1 MPQDYLSPERC
12 SASVNRVSNI
22 FRSLTAEDMSFLRK
36 LLQGVSNEVLTQL
49 PDIRPEE
56 AKKSLRN
63 ILAALGPEARVPSPA
78 VASQHQAD
86 DTRQRTAGKTT
97 TLSLFSDGA
106 SRGNPGLAGAGY
118 VLLDDKGHEILAGYE
133 FLGICTNNVAEYRA
147 LMLGLQAASGKECRD
162 LSVFMDS
169 ELIVKQLTGEY
180 RVKDVKLKPLFDEV
194 RKSCALFDRCRFRHV
209 PRSQNHRADQLANMA
224 IDEEKDQ

>member
-1 MPQDYLSPERC
+1 
-12 SASVNRVSNI
+12 VSNI
-22 FRSLTAEDMSFLRK
+22 FHSLTAEDLSFLRK

-63 ILAALGPEARVPSPA
+63 ILAALGPETKAPSPG
-78 VASQHQAD
+78 STPQQTD
-86 DTRQRTAGKTT
+86 DSRRGTAGKIAA
-97 TLSLFSDGA
+97 LSLFTDGA

-118 VLLDDKGHEILAGYE
+118 VLLDDKGHEILSGYE

-209 PRSQNHRADQLANMA
+209 LRSQNHRADQLANMA

>member
-1 MPQDYLSPERC
+1 M
-12 SASVNRVSNI
+12 NRVSNI
-22 FRSLTAEDMSFLRK
+22 FSSLTAEDLSFLRT
-36 LLQGVSNEVLTQL
+36 LLQGVSNEVLAQL

-63 ILAALGPEARVPSPA
+63 ILTALGPEAKGPSPG
-78 VASQHQAD
+78 STHHQAI
-86 DTRQRTAGKTT
+86 DTSRETAGKATA
-97 TLSLFSDGA
+97 LSLFTDGA

-118 VLLDDKGHEILAGYE
+118 TLLDDKGHEILAGYE

-147 LMLGLQAASGKECRD
+147 LLLGLQAASGSACRD
-162 LSVFMDS
+162 LAVFLDS
-169 ELIVKQLTGEY
+169 ELIVKQLNGEY
-180 RVKDVKLKPLFDEV
+180 RVKDMKLKPLFDAV